1 MNRQT
6 RLVIAGSALL
16 LLVAG
21 TALAA
26 QAPRQAERETVV
38 ADEPETPATAEELAH
53 AVERLSAHG
62 IEATTEQLSALAA
75 DHGLGGAIRLL
86 AWADETG
93 MSVDEIAAMRVGDA
107 DTAPMGWARSPRIL
121 GFIPALEAL
130 WATAVA
136 TAATLLLA
144 RSSPSVGRPKLHPR
158 FGLHAIARPEQ
169 APARPSR

>member
-38 ADEPETPATAEELAH
+38 ADEPETPPTAEELAH

-75 DHGLGGAIRLL
+75 DHGLGGAVRLL

-93 MSVDEIAAMRVGDA
+93 KSVDEIAAMRAGDG
-107 DTAPMGWARSPRIL
+107 DTAPMGWGQIAKDL
-121 GFIPALEAL
+121 GVHPGLGSIMGNGGGHGRD
-130 WATAVA
+130 TA
-136 TAATLLLA
+136 
-144 RSSPSVGRPKLHPR
+144 PG
-158 FGLHAIARPEQ
+158 Q
-169 APARPSR
+169 Q